1 MNTARVL
8 LRKTFIGYF
17 MSSKEWG
24 GKART
29 HVGRFVSPQGKRRR
43 IYSSAIATPIR
54 DWRERTN
61 KTWQSR
67 KEDVVT

>member
-29 HVGRFVSPQGKRRR
+29 HGGRFVSPQGKRRR
-43 IYSSAIATPIR
+43 IYSSAIATASEIGENEQTKPGYPLSIA
-54 DWRERTN
+54 
-61 KTWQSR
+61 
-67 KEDVVT
+67 